1 MMTFS
6 ALAMEQ
12 SVPVAVANGDFE
24 GQGGWVDQ
32 NGKSPQYTD
41 DAHAGARALRLEN
54 TLAKSQFIEVA
65 PGETLFFEAYAKAD
79 AEKHIVAELAF
90 FDAERK
96 WLKRG
101 SGPLA
106 YGTAT
111 SWQKIAGQFENGDP
125 EVRYVT
131 LEFYGSGA
139 LDDVSVRKLPTPT
152 ALATPSE
159 PPEPEY
165 LNGLPVFT
173 RREPPRAK
181 VEIPLQNG
189 NFEGQGGWV
198 DAPGNPPA
206 LTDDAHSGTKACRLN
221 GGMVKTNLIPLAPGE
236 EFLFEA
242 YTKVDN
248 LKTIVAELAFFDANR
263 NWLRRGSGQLARGDQ
278 YSWQKIAGRYE
289 NTDPAVRYVT
299 LQFYGA
305 GELDDV
311 TAQRLVAP
319 PPTNDRDFA
328 KQDIALPEKNTE
340 DYCYLANHDFKLW
353 INRRTGLL
361 TRLVSC
367 RPTEKVIQPTGANSM
382 SLYLGSRDGKF
393 FGEFN
398 QVVSWEQL
406 ADNEVAVRLVS
417 PEAAVAALADAEVR
431 YRLADDHLQVRA
443 EVFYRQDSFQAWQL
457 GLRGVFRADE
467 WRDTIFFSFPASRRP
482 SDATVRA
489 QFFQAPDDL
498 GVKNMNAFYP
508 CAVTEDDERY
518 FLWGSYD
525 LGAYALLTPNDIAWR
540 LPSMQRTPAMLKAGQ
555 SAVFEFN
562 YAVFPKEEH
571 ELTQVMRHYIDH
583 VYSSNPLMA
592 NHVKRP
598 VVTGRHFTE
607 GAMAWYHPQG
617 VPVGYDGWR
626 EAMLERNSNNV
637 WYSWWANWTEEAL
650 TEGDWYT
657 YDTRHLS
664 AAGVKEEISYMK
676 SKGLNVYLYFR
687 QFLAENGTYEDHA
700 PYKIWLGRDAE
711 GRRQPFIDFPVPHPE
726 LLGDQEKVY
735 WTCADFGNP
744 QYRKWYIAMVKR
756 AVDFYQPSGIAWD
769 MGFGGAYSR
778 ADPAGGLGNG
788 TLLVQAE
795 IWEWLRT
802 AHPEMRVVSNECF
815 FSPTSL
821 FADAILIEG
830 AWDVARKSDLDYQ
843 AAKAFDTTLFSL
855 QLVDDYVIQGAPFT
869 DLGPY
874 THFEAR
880 IRGEHLKQL
889 HLGGE
894 AVAAGFVPNGTWQT
908 IRMPVKSDGFRVF
921 GVFLHADGQGDA
933 WAEVASVKL
942 VNENDPSKVATIL
955 DGAAL
960 SPLDFMIYEKWV
972 SMPTEG
978 HCTKVGDALRFTA
991 LQPNGNAYWHCIAPI
1006 RDKLLAINLRVTAL
1020 GAICS
1025 DMQLPELHEL
1035 NQFSAKLA
1043 AMRHLSAKKLIYDAP
1058 QGVFGTFW
1066 QREIT
1071 VSGAIYN
1078 SSNESRSVSLRLKRA
1093 AFPDDGKALESAATA
1108 NAVRFRLA
1116 APDGTF
1122 ADAAFTLTPRQDD
1135 LLLEG
1140 ELPAGNLLMLETIA
1154 R

>member
-1 MMTFS
+1 MIFGAS
-6 ALAMEQ
+6 PADQAEL
-12 SVPVAVANGDFE
+12 VVLVNGDFE

-32 NGKSPQYTD
+32 NGKTPIYMENSR
-41 DAHAGARALRLEN
+41 AGTRAMQLAN
-54 TLAKSQFIEVA
+54 TLVKSQFIELE
-65 PGETLFFEAYAKAD
+65 PGETLFFEAYVKAD
-79 AEKHIVAELAF
+79 DEKNIVAELAF

-106 YGTAT
+106 YGNAT
-111 SWQKIAGQFENGDP
+111 SWQKISGQFANGDS

-139 LDDVSVRKLPTPT
+139 LDDVSVRKLPAPA
-152 ALATPSE
+152 ALAAPSE
-159 PPEPEY
+159 SPEPEY

-173 RREPPRAK
+173 RREPPRAQ
-181 VEIPLQNG
+181 VEMPLQNG
-189 NFEGQGGWV
+189 DFEGQGGWV

-206 LTDDAHSGTKACRLN
+206 FTEDAHSGSKACRLN

-248 LKTIVAELAFFDANR
+248 LKTIVAELAFFDAQR
-263 NWLRRGSGQLARGDQ
+263 NWLRRGTGQLARGDQ

-311 TAQRLVAP
+311 EARRLAAP
-319 PPTNDRDFA
+319 PPTNDRFLAGLDMP
-328 KQDIALPEKNTE
+328 LPEEST
-340 DYCYLANHDFKLW
+340 DDFLYLENADFKLW
-353 INRRTGLL
+353 ISRKTGLPG
-361 TRLVSC
+361 RLVSRC
-367 RPTEKVIQPTGANSM
+367 PTEKVIQPTGANSM
-382 SLYLGSRDGKF
+382 QLYMGAKDEQC
-393 FGEFN
+393 FGEFD
-398 QVVSWEQL
+398 QVVALEQP
-406 ADNEVAVRLVS
+406 VANAVTVRLTS
-417 PEAAVAALADAEVR
+417 SEPSVAALADAEVR
-431 YRLADDHLQVRA
+431 YRLEDNNLQVHA
-443 EVFYRQDSFQAWQL
+443 EVHYKQDSFQAWQL

-482 SDATVRA
+482 PEATVRA

-498 GVKNMNAFYP
+498 GAKNMNTWYP
-508 CAVTEDDERY
+508 CAVTEDDER
-518 FLWGSYD
+518 FLLWGSYD
-525 LGAYALLTPNDIAWR
+525 LGAFALLTPNDIAWR
-540 LPSMQRTPAMLKAGQ
+540 LPAMQRTPTMLKAGEA
-555 SAVFEFN
+555 AVFEFN
-562 YAVFPKEEH
+562 YAVFPKSDH
-571 ELTQVMRHYIDH
+571 EFTQVMRHYIDH
-583 VYSSNPLMA
+583 VYSSNPLLTS
-592 NHVKRP
+592 HVKRP
-598 VVTGRHFTE
+598 EVAGRHFTE

-664 AAGVKEEISYMK
+664 ATGVKEEIAYMK

-711 GRRQPFIDFPVPHPE
+711 GHRQPFIDFPVPHPE
-726 LLGDQEKVY
+726 FLGGQEKVY

-744 QYRKWYIAMVKR
+744 QYRKWYIEMVKR
-756 AVDFYQPSGIAWD
+756 AVDFYLPSGIAWD

-815 FSPTSL
+815 FSPTAL

-830 AWDVARKSDLDYQ
+830 AWDVAHKGDLDYL

-855 QLVDDYVIQGAPFT
+855 QLVDDYVIQAAPLT
-869 DLGPY
+869 DLKPY

-908 IRMPVKSDGFRVF
+908 VLIPVKSDGFRVF
-921 GVFLHADGQGDA
+921 GVFLQADGQGEA

-942 VNENDPSKVATIL
+942 VNENDPAKNHTIL
-955 DGAAL
+955 DSAAL

-1043 AMRHLSAKKLIYDAP
+1043 AMRHLSQKKLIYDAP
-1058 QGVFGTFW
+1058 KGVFGTFW
-1066 QREIT
+1066 QRESA

-1078 SSNESRSVSLRLKRA
+1078 STGENRPVALRLARE
-1093 AFPDDGKALESAATA
+1093 AFPALGEALESAATA

-1116 APDGTF
+1116 APDATF
-1122 ADAAFTLTPRQDD
+1122 ADAAFTLTLRKDD
-1135 LLLEG
+1135 FLLEG